1 MVIYFCEKVVIFNS
15 FCFYS
20 KVILLSFEDSLHL
33 FHKKESNFKSY
44 MIFNIQRFSTH
55 DGDGIRTVIF
65 YKGCPLRCLWCSN
78 PESLSFDYSVMYDKK
93 KCRNFGDCI
102 KAHNKAITRIKNNGI
117 QINHELINKNE
128 PEKLRNICASKALT
142 ISGES
147 KSVNELLTEIEKDT
161 PFYRENG
168 GVTLSGG
175 EPLSH
180 DEELFTLLQKLKD
193 RNINVNIETS
203 LHVSWRKVAR
213 CIGLVDTFLVDLKHT
228 NKEKFKTF
236 TQGDAELVM
245 ENLIKLTDSVV
256 HVIVRFPVIPGFNFS
271 ENEMKQ
277 MIEFVTSLKNVN
289 EIHFLPYHTFGV
301 EKYKLLGMDYI
312 FGSKKQV
319 QDSELEPFI
328 QYALSKGLET
338 KIGG

>member
-1 MVIYFCEKVVIFNS
+1 
-15 FCFYS
+15 
-20 KVILLSFEDSLHL
+20 
-33 FHKKESNFKSY
+33 

-78 PESLSFDYSVMYDKK
+78 PESLSFGYSIMYDKNRCK
-93 KCRNFGDCI
+93 NFGDCI
-102 KAHNKAITRIKNNGI
+102 KVDNKAITRINKKGI
-117 QINHELINKNE
+117 QINRELIKN
-128 PEKLRNICASKALT
+128 PEKLRDICASKALT

-147 KSVNELLTEIEKDT
+147 KSVDELLTEIEKDT
-161 PFYRENG
+161 LFYRNSG

-180 DEELFTLLQKLKD
+180 GEELFTFLQKLKN

-203 LHVSWRKVAR
+203 LYVNWINVAR
-213 CIGLVDTFLVDLKHT
+213 CVGLVDTFLVDLKHT
-228 NKEKFKTF
+228 DKDKFKAF

-245 ENLIKLTDSVV
+245 NNLRKLTDSET
-256 HVIVRFPVIPGFNFS
+256 HVIIRIPVIPGFNFS

-277 MIEFVTSLKNVN
+277 IIEFVISLKNVY
-289 EIHFLPYHTFGV
+289 EIHFLPYHTYGV
-301 EKYKLLGMDYI
+301 EKYKMLGINYT
-312 FGSKKQV
+312 FGNKKQI
-319 QDSELEPFI
+319 QDSELLPFI
-328 QYALSKGLET
+328 QYAQSKGLKT